1 MQFYSANY
9 LGASAEGAGVDAP
22 NVTGKGGASYGLNN
36 AFCLET
42 QNFPDAVNQGEG
54 FPNAIVQVREHS
66 HYLAVERCTEDR
78 HVVISPAMLR
88 SSNGFPNAIVQPGE
102 VYR

>member
-1 MQFYSANY
+1 MDPTLQYPLPCY
-9 LGASAEGAGVDAP
+9 GPL
-22 NVTGKGGASYGLNN
+22 TSYGLNN